1 MEWFTDNRAD
11 IFKAFTFTVEMV
23 VIAGVIALVVGSLL
37 AALRV
42 SPIPLARGIGT
53 FYVYTV
59 RNTPLL
65 LIMLLF
71 AFGLPVLDIRPEASL
86 GAADVL
92 KFNTFFV
99 FATGA
104 LGLYTA
110 AFVCE
115 ALRSGINSI
124 PMGQAEAAR
133 AIGLPFGQT
142 LRLVILPQAF
152 RAVVQPVASALI
164 AMIKN
169 SAIAVGVGV
178 TEMGFMMKKLVND
191 YSSSIWVIFVAFALA
206 YMFLVAIVATIAAV
220 LERKFKVA

>member
-1 MEWFTDNRAD
+1 VDWLTDNWRE
-11 IFKAFTFTVEMV
+11 ILTSFGVTVEMV
-23 VIAGVIALVVGSLL
+23 VIAGIMALVIGSLL
-37 AALRV
+37 AAMRV
-42 SPIPLARGIGT
+42 SPVPLARAIGT

-71 AFGLPVLDIRPEASL
+71 AFGIPNLDIQPELRL
-86 GAADVL
+86 GDAAL
-92 KFNTFFV
+92 LRFNVFFIY
-99 FATGA
+99 ATVA

-124 PMGQAEAAR
+124 PLGQAEAAR
-133 AIGLPFGQT
+133 AVGLTFGQT

-152 RAVVQPVASALI
+152 RAVLQPVASALI

-178 TEMGFMMKKLVND
+178 TEMGFQMKKLNND
-191 YSSSIWVIFVAFALA
+191 YTSSIYEIFVFFALA
-206 YMFLVAIVATIAAV
+206 YMLLVAIVAGVTAL
-220 LERKFKVA
+220 LERKVRAA

>member
-1 MEWFTDNRAD
+1 VEWFTDNTDD
-11 IFKAFTFTVEMV
+11 IIRAFTFTVEMV
-23 VIAGVIALVVGSLL
+23 AIAGLIALVVGSLM

-65 LIMLLF
+65 LVMLLF
-71 AFGLPVLDIRPEASL
+71 AFGLPNLGIRPEVSL

-92 KFNTFFV
+92 RFNVFFV
-99 FATGA
+99 LATAA

-124 PMGQAEAAR
+124 PLGQAEAAR

-178 TEMGFMMKKLVND
+178 TEMGFMMKKLTND
-191 YSSSIWVIFVAFALA
+191 YPSSIWEIFIAFALA
-206 YMFLVAIVATIAAV
+206 YMFLVAIVAVVAAV
-220 LERKFKVA
+220 LERKFRVA

>member
-1 MEWFTDNRAD
+1 MEWFTENRDD
-11 IFKAFTFTVEMV
+11 IFRAFTFTVEMV
-23 VIAGVIALVVGSLL
+23 VIAGVIALIVGSFL

-42 SPIPLARGIGT
+42 SPVPLARGIGT
-53 FYVYTV
+53 VYVYTV

-71 AFGLPVLDIRPEASL
+71 AFGLPKLDIRPEAKL
-86 GAADVL
+86 GSADVL
-92 KFNTFFV
+92 NFNGFFI
-99 FATGA
+99 FATAA

-110 AFVCE
+110 AFVGE

-124 PMGQAEAAR
+124 PLGQAEAAR

-178 TEMGFMMKKLVND
+178 TEMAFMMKKLTND
-191 YSSSIWVIFVAFALA
+191 YSSSIWEIFIAFALA
-206 YMFLVAIVATIAAV
+206 YMLLVAIVATTAAV
-220 LERKFKVA
+220 LERKFRVA

>member
-1 MEWFTDNRAD
+1 MDWFTENNDD
-11 IFKAFTFTVEMV
+11 IIKAFIFTVEMV
-23 VIAGVIALVVGSLL
+23 AIAGVTALVVGSLL
-37 AALRV
+37 AGLRV

-71 AFGLPVLDIRPEASL
+71 AFGLPNLDIRPEVSL

-92 KFNTFFV
+92 NFNTFFV
-99 FATGA
+99 FATAA

-191 YSSSIWVIFVAFALA
+191 YGSSIWEIFIAFALA
-206 YMFLVAIVATIAAV
+206 YMFLVAIVATVAAV

>member
-1 MEWFTDNRAD
+1 VEWFTDNRHD
-11 IFKAFTFTVEMV
+11 IFVSFGFTVEMCAV
-23 VIAGVIALVVGSLL
+23 AGIAALVIGALL

-42 SPIPLARGIGT
+42 SPMPLARGIGT

-65 LIMLLF
+65 LIMSIF
-71 AFGLPVLDIRPEASL
+71 AFGIPDLDVRPSAHFGS
-86 GAADVL
+86 ADL
-92 KFNTFFV
+92 MQFNSFFIY
-99 FATGA
+99 ATSA
-104 LGLYTA
+104 LGLYTS

-133 AIGLPFGQT
+133 AIGLTFGQN

-152 RAVVQPVASALI
+152 RAVIQPVASALI

-178 TEMGFMMKKLVND
+178 TEMGFAMKKLTND
-191 YSSSIWVIFVAFALA
+191 YASSLYEIFIAFALG
-206 YMFLVAIVATIAAV
+206 YMVLVAVVALVAAF
-220 LERKFKVA
+220 LERKVRVS

>member
-1 MEWFTDNRAD
+1 VEWFTDNRDDVIQAF
-11 IFKAFTFTVEMV
+11 IFTSEMV
-23 VIAGVIALVVGSLL
+23 AIAGVIALVVGSLM

-42 SPIPLARGIGT
+42 SPVPLARAVGS

-65 LIMLLF
+65 VIMTLF
-71 AFGLPVLDIRPEASL
+71 AFGLPNLDIRPEVSL

-92 KFNTFFV
+92 KFNVFFN
-99 FATGA
+99 FATAA

-124 PMGQAEAAR
+124 PLGQAEAAR

-164 AMIKN
+164 AMVKN

-178 TEMGFMMKKLVND
+178 TEMGFMMKKLTND
-191 YSSSIWVIFVAFALA
+191 YASSIWEIFIAFALA
-206 YMFLVAIVATIAAV
+206 YMFLVAIVAGVAAL

>member
-1 MEWFTDNRAD
+1 MEWFTENRRD
-11 IFKAFTFTVEMV
+11 IFVSFGFTIEMV
-23 VIAGVIALVVGSLL
+23 VIAGITALVVGSVL
-37 AALRV
+37 AAFRV
-42 SPIPLARGIGT
+42 APMPLARGIGT

-65 LIMLLF
+65 LIMFLF
-71 AFGLPVLDIRPEASL
+71 AFGLPDLGIRPEAHFGS
-86 GAADVL
+86 ADL
-92 KFNTFFV
+92 MQFNSFFIY
-99 FATGA
+99 ATAA

-115 ALRSGINSI
+115 AVRSGINSI
-124 PMGQAEAAR
+124 PLGQAEAAR
-133 AIGLPFGQT
+133 AVGLTFSQN

-178 TEMGFMMKKLVND
+178 TEAGFMMKKLNND
-191 YSSSIWVIFVAFALA
+191 YTSSLWEIFIAFALA
-206 YMFLVAIVATIAAV
+206 YMFLVAIVALTAGA
-220 LERKFKVA
+220 LERKYRVA

>member
-1 MEWFTDNRAD
+1 VEWFTDNRGD
-11 IFKAFTFTVEMV
+11 VFKAFAFTVEMV

-42 SPIPLARGIGT
+42 SPVPLARAIGT

-71 AFGLPVLDIRPEASL
+71 AFGLPDLEVRPEVTL
-86 GAADVL
+86 GAADIL
-92 KFNTFFV
+92 KFNVFFV
-99 FATGA
+99 FATAA

-124 PMGQAEAAR
+124 PLGQAEAAR

-152 RAVVQPVASALI
+152 RAVVQPIASALI

-178 TEMGFMMKKLVND
+178 TEMAFMMKKLTND
-191 YSSSIWVIFVAFALA
+191 YSSSLWEIFIAFALA
-206 YMFLVAIVATIAAV
+206 YMFLVAIVALTAAV
-220 LERKFKVA
+220 LERKFRVS

>member
-1 MEWFTDNRAD
+1 MEWFTENRED
-11 IFKAFTFTVEMV
+11 IVQAFIFTVEMV
-23 VIAGVIALVVGSLL
+23 AIAGVIALVVGSLL

-71 AFGLPVLDIRPEASL
+71 AFGLPNLDIRPEVEL

-92 KFNTFFV
+92 RFNVFFV
-99 FATGA
+99 FATAA

-110 AFVCE
+110 AFVGE

-124 PMGQAEAAR
+124 GLGQAEAAR

-142 LRLVILPQAF
+142 LRFVILPQAF

-178 TEMGFMMKKLVND
+178 TELGFMMKKLTND
-191 YSSSIWVIFVAFALA
+191 YSSSIWEIFIAFALA
-206 YMFLVAIVATIAAV
+206 YMFLVAIVATVAAV
-220 LERKFKVA
+220 LERKFRVA

>member
-1 MEWFTDNRAD
+1 VEWFTENRDD
-11 IFKAFTFTVEMV
+11 IFRAFGFTVEMV
-23 VIAGVIALVVGSLL
+23 VIAGVVALVVGSLL
-37 AALRV
+37 AGLRV

-53 FYVYTV
+53 VYVYTV

-65 LIMLLF
+65 AIMTLF
-71 AFGLPVLDIRPEASL
+71 AFGLPALDVRPEASL

-92 KFNTFFV
+92 TFNVFFM
-99 FATGA
+99 FATAA

-124 PMGQAEAAR
+124 PLGQAEAAR

-178 TEMGFMMKKLVND
+178 TEMGFMMKKLTND
-191 YSSSIWVIFVAFALA
+191 YTSSIWEIFIAFALA
-206 YMFLVAIVATIAAV
+206 YMFLVAIVAGVAAV